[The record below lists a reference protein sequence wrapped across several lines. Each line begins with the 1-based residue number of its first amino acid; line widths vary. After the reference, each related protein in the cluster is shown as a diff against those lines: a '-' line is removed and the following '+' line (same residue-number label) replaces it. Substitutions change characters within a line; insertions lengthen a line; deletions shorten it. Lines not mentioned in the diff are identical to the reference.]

1 MVGKLVM
8 REESLEDLEL
18 YVDTLRNAV
27 AHFWMIVG
35 IAERDGVQ
43 DGEALE
49 GLGAEGDDHMM
60 VVTLR

>member
-27 AHFWMIVG
+27 VHFWRIVG
-35 IAERDGVQ
+35 IAERETARKTVRRWRDS
-43 DGEALE
+43 ELRA
-49 GLGAEGDDHMM
+49 MM
-60 VVTLR
+60 MVTLR